1 MITKSSAEAQN
12 QFGQLLDLA
21 QREPVAITRH
31 GRPAAFVISA
41 QEMDTFK
48 ALRDERRRQIAQ
60 DWEEWRK
67 EAREGMTAEAA
78 ALTDEEVDRMVHE
91 LR

>member
-12 QFGQLLDLA
+12 NFGQLLDTA

-31 GRPAAFVISA
+31 GRPAVCVIPFREVEA
-41 QEMDTFK
+41 YQAWRE
-48 ALRDERRRQIAQ
+48 ERRKRLAA
-60 DWEEWRK
+60 DWEQWRIK
-67 EAREGMTAEAA
+67 ARESMTPEAA
-78 ALTDEEVDRMVHE
+78 ALTDEDINRMVHE